1 VYEVSLLDKVDFG
14 ATGLKAKLQNVRFI
28 LSTVLQSCPM
38 DRGFG
43 WAVELDAPTE
53 YARTNLAAQIIEA
66 IELSEPGVSV
76 LEVSFKEGTED
87 VLDGKMIPVVKVEID
102 DGEI

>member
-1 VYEVSLLDKVDFG
+1 MYEVSLLDKVDFG

-43 WAVELDAPTE
+43 WTVELDAPTE
-53 YARTNLAAQIIEA
+53 HARTNLAAQIIEA
-66 IELSEPGVSV
+66 IELSEPGVTV
-76 LEVSFKEGTED
+76 TEVKFIEGTED

>member
-1 VYEVSLLDKVDFG
+1 VYEISLLDKVDFG

-28 LSTVLQSCPM
+28 LSTVLKSCPM

-43 WAVELDAPTE
+43 WTVELDAPTE
-53 YARTNLAAQIIEA
+53 YARTNLASQIIEA

-76 LEVSFKEGTED
+76 LEVSFREGTED
-87 VLDGKMIPVVKVEID
+87 VLDGKMIPVVKVMF